1 MSAAFRAAAPLVLA
15 VVLGGCSARGIA
27 VNAMANA
34 MSASGD
40 GFATEND
47 PELVRDAAPFAL
59 KTMESLLAERPEHPG
74 LLLALTR
81 GFTQY
86 GYAFIETEAI
96 PLQDREPREYRRRM
110 ERALSMYIRAR
121 DYGLRLLEVRR
132 PGVAA
137 ALRTDPDSA
146 VVAFGAEDVPAL
158 YWTAA
163 AWGAAIGSG
172 LDDPA
177 LIADFP
183 AVRALLRR
191 GLALDPD
198 FEDGALHE
206 AMITME
212 SVSPLMGGSPDRAR
226 EHFERAVELAD
237 GRKAGPYVSL
247 ASGLAVA
254 EQDRREFERLLRKA
268 LAVDPDAA
276 PRLRLANLIAQ
287 RRARYLLDRADHL
300 FYEDPET
307 PDPNSAH

>member
-1 MSAAFRAAAPLVLA
+1 MVRSLGHTAACVLTILLA
-15 VVLGGCSARGIA
+15 GCSARGIA
-27 VNAMANA
+27 VNALANA

-40 GFATEND
+40 GFATEDD

-59 KTMESLLAERPEHPG
+59 KTMESLLAERPDHQG
-74 LLLALTR
+74 LLLALTA

-110 ERALSMYIRAR
+110 DRALRMYLRAR
-121 DYGLRLLEVRR
+121 DYGLRLLELRQ
-132 PGVAA
+132 PGLTEG
-137 ALRTDPDSA
+137 LRSIPDSA
-146 VVAFGAEDVPAL
+146 VTVLEAEDVPAM

-163 AWGAAIGSG
+163 AWGAAIGAG

-177 LIADFP
+177 LVADFP
-183 AVRALLRR
+183 AVRALFRR

-206 AMITME
+206 AMIALE
-212 SVSPLMGGSPDRAR
+212 SVSPLMGGSAERAR

-237 GRKAGPYVSL
+237 GQKAGPYVSL
-247 ASGLAVA
+247 AGGLVVA
-254 EQDRREFERLLRKA
+254 EQDRREFERLLEMA

-287 RRARYLLDRADHL
+287 RRARYLLDRADYL
-300 FYEDPET
+300 FYEDTKT
-307 PDPNSAH
+307 PDPESPR